1 MLVRFIVFYIQYLLG
16 VSMRRY
22 LVLPL
27 LITLLVFTSVAIYGQ
42 LPTAPKLSVVID
54 KDVYIPGE
62 TVLVSGTTV
71 PRATVSIT
79 VYNPVGTMVF
89 FKMVTADADGKYS
102 VSIKTPKTIPYEHW
116 VYGTYTVE
124 ARVGTTTATTK
135 FTLAAAALIV
145 GTVVDEKGAPVPNA
159 EVMIKET
166 GVSVLTGKDGKF
178 EIFTDVDTWTLV
190 VSKAGYI
197 STEEVVTVSVGTNDV
212 GVITITSLEG
222 VVVKLSAEVEALSK
236 SVSELSARIEALEAQ
251 VPALAE
257 ISDKLDALEE
267 SLGALSNAVAEL
279 SSKVDTV
286 SKAVADVSTKVSGVD
301 AKVSDLSKAVN
312 DLSKTVSALDASV
325 KDALGK
331 VTATLDALRVDIT
344 GLRSDLKTVSDKL
357 GTLATKS
364 DVDAVS
370 NAVAGVDA
378 KVGGV
383 SGTVG
388 GLSGAVYAAVVL
400 ALLAFIMSLLVYMTV
415 RKAIAK

>member
-1 MLVRFIVFYIQYLLG
+1 MRSLPIIAVLLT
-16 VSMRRY
+16 V
-22 LVLPL
+22 
-27 LITLLVFTSVAIYGQ
+27 LLVVTGVA
-42 LPTAPKLSVVID
+42 VVAQALTVKTD
-54 KDVYIPGE
+54 KDVYMPGE
-62 TVLVSGTTV
+62 VVVVSGSAV
-71 PRATVSIT
+71 PGATVGIAA
-79 VYNPVGTMVF
+79 YNPAGTTVF
-89 FKMVTADADGKYS
+89 FKMVTAGADGS
-102 VSIKTPKTIPYEHW
+102 FTTTIKIPKTIPYEDW

-124 ARVGTTTATTK
+124 AKVGTTTATTK
-135 FTLAAAALIV
+135 FTLAAAALVV
-145 GTVVDEKGAPVPNA
+145 GTVVDEEGVPVPNA

-178 EIFTDVDTWTLV
+178 EISTDVGTWTLV

-222 VVVKLSAEVEALSK
+222 VIVKLSAEVEALSK

-370 NAVAGVDA
+370 KAVADVDA